1 MHLPRFSR
9 RVVGTASSSTTGTR
23 MPMVLS
29 TSSVWSWRCIRRST
43 LPQHLSGSYE
53 RTFSMASFRSP
64 LWFGHLTSYGSRSW
78 SLELRIFCFLFVLTR
93 YSAIYRAADTP
104 RSRGDRGAVRSVEN
118 RTTCR
123 KFLATGIDG
132 PDPRPRRAK
141 FARVNASL
149 AGLIVATGG
158 VAVARLVDGQ
168 VLAIMLLA
176 VAVTAVGV
184 AAMLGISYA
193 VFRRGERDNTSE
205 PTL

>member
-1 MHLPRFSR
+1 M
-9 RVVGTASSSTTGTR
+9 
-23 MPMVLS
+23 
-29 TSSVWSWRCIRRST
+29 
-43 LPQHLSGSYE
+43 
-53 RTFSMASFRSP
+53 
-64 LWFGHLTSYGSRSW
+64 
-78 SLELRIFCFLFVLTR
+78 
-93 YSAIYRAADTP
+93 
-104 RSRGDRGAVRSVEN
+104 
-118 RTTCR
+118 
-123 KFLATGIDG
+123 
-132 PDPRPRRAK
+132 
-141 FARVNASL
+141 NASL